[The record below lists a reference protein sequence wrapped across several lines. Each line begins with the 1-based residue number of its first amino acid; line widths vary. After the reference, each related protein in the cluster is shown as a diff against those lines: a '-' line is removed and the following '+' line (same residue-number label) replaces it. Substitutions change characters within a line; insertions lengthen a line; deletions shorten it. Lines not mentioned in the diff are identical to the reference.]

1 MDYLADTVTVIRH
14 FSGVGRIGRKAK
26 TILEGVEE
34 GDHHDLRKRRP
45 EDPNKININ
54 QPWEVNHWCSKFGVS
69 VDILKKA
76 VKAAGTSVN
85 EVEKGLRCNG
95 HI

>member
-1 MDYLADTVTVIRH
+1 VQEKL
-14 FSGVGRIGRKAK
+14 
-26 TILEGVEE
+26 ILKNE
-34 GDHHDLRKRRP
+34 
-45 EDPNKININ
+45 ININ
-54 QPWEVNHWCSKFGVS
+54 QPWEVNHWCSKFRVS

-85 EVEKGLRCNG
+85 EVEKWLRCNG